1 MLKPFCRTS
10 HALTNKCFLCRTAR
24 QGTTCRTP
32 ARSAAPSCKRH
43 TLPPSIGRAHLTLDI
58 RFRFPQFV
66 ETCRDHI
73 RDQPELN
80 EPDFEIFEEMCLE
93 QDGLA
98 LVEYALDLQNSG
110 CHVELGNFRRQM
122 QADLRDRYFLG
133 QWIGPSAPLCS
144 WDEIDDWARDTDT
157 ICCGNQMHHCHADS
171 YGVSPPEEC
180 TPACAVALHTFTTAC
195 AEVLTQIIGD
205 RAASINDFHMQVRP
219 SLPPLRHPGRP

>member
-1 MLKPFCRTS
+1 MLPVQNCEAG
-10 HALTNKCFLCRTAR
+10 HDVPN
-24 QGTTCRTP
+24 TCQVGC
-32 ARSAAPSCKRH
+32 A
-43 TLPPSIGRAHLTLDI
+43 IV
-58 RFRFPQFV
+58 FPQFV

-80 EPDFEIFEEMCLE
+80 EPDFEEFEETCLE

-110 CHVELGNFRRQM
+110 CHVELGGFRRQM

-157 ICCGNQMHHCHADS
+157 LCCRQWSVHNRPYHCHADS
-171 YGVSPPEEC
+171 SGVSPPEEC
-180 TPACAVALHTFTTAC
+180 TPACAVALHTFHSAC
-195 AEVLTQIIGD
+195 GEVLTQIIGD
-205 RAASINDFHMQVRP
+205 RAASIDDFHMQVTP
-219 SLPPLRHPGRP
+219 SLPPLLHPGRP

>member
-1 MLKPFCRTS
+1 MLFCAELRG
-10 HALTNKCFLCRTAR
+10 RAR
-24 QGTTCRTP
+24 RAEHLPGRLRHRVSATP
-32 ARSAAPSCKRH
+32 S
-43 TLPPSIGRAHLTLDI
+43 LPPSNGRAHLTLDI

-110 CHVELGNFRRQM
+110 CHVELGDFRRQM
-122 QADLRDRYFLG
+122 QAASRDRYFLG

-195 AEVLTQIIGD
+195 GEVLTQIIGD
-205 RAASINDFHMQVRP
+205 RAASINDFHMQVTP
-219 SLPPLRHPGRP
+219 SLPPLLHPGRP